1 METTSVSIL
10 LFITANKL
18 YTLQWRLLP
27 FGCPNLSFYF
37 VFGLNQK
44 FSCPACIL
52 CLLCESDLVDLVTCG
67 LHVGKNTNI
76 LLQQTTVLNDL
87 SYCSNCTALKFA
99 LFSIY
104 YLCFWGSQSQN
115 YLKDIIHHQK
125 LIALFKRAL
134 RVKTYVDDVIL
145 LRGRLMK
152 LEATYTTWGKADVYN
167 KDAFYYF
174 NFFHSL

>member
-1 METTSVSIL
+1 MTSAAFWLPKFVFLLRVWLKPKIL
-10 LFITANKL
+10 LS
-18 YTLQWRLLP
+18 RL
-27 FGCPNLSFYF
+27 YF
-37 VFGLNQK
+37 VLIMRVWLGWFG
-44 FSCPACIL
+44 
-52 CLLCESDLVDLVTCG
+52 DL